1 MPLYWI
7 VVTSIKPNLLIYREP
22 QLFPSQV
29 TLDHFGF
36 VLGQPPFLQ
45 YIRNSV
51 SVTLVTTSLAMIIGT
66 LAAYAIVRLSFAGRR
81 WVARSVVVTYLVP
94 GSLLFIPMFQVIY
107 TIGLIDNIV
116 GLMLT
121 YLTFTV
127 PFATWMMIAYFRNIR
142 PYGLDKSSTH
152 LGSDADAIFTPLAS
166 PSEVA
171 RWQTQQEAI
180 RQQLRERESK
190 LAKLKHAPAGGVVL
204 SDAVHDLVRGSL
216 RVEARARRFLGM
228 HAHGSSAARD
238 DRATRSDLATQH
250 RAADPLG
257 SERRHRAERASLAG
271 GHTLSGGVRRMWQSQ
286 HRRVD
291 SSASSSADSSSW
303 SVSRRSSPQPPL
315 GSIFPACGRTSAS
328 RMPRSPPRARPT

>member
-1 MPLYWI
+1 MTLSRSTTRLIRRLVLVGGLGLFAIWTGLPLYWI

-29 TLDHFGF
+29 TLDHFRF
-36 VLGQPPFLQ
+36 VLGQTPFLQ

-127 PFATWMMIAYFRNIR
+127 PFATWMMIAYFRNI
-142 PYGLDKSSTH
+142 PTELDDAALVDGCNRLQALAWIMVPIALPALAVVALFAFTLSWNEF
-152 LGSDADAIFTPLAS
+152 LYALVFIGSDSQKTLTVGLIGLVRGDTFPWGPMMAASLLGALPPTLVYLVSQRWVVSGLA
-166 PSEVA
+166 
-171 RWQTQQEAI
+171 
-180 RQQLRERESK
+180 
-190 LAKLKHAPAGGVVL
+190 AGGVK
-204 SDAVHDLVRGSL
+204 G
-216 RVEARARRFLGM
+216 
-228 HAHGSSAARD
+228 
-238 DRATRSDLATQH
+238 
-250 RAADPLG
+250 
-257 SERRHRAERASLAG
+257 
-271 GHTLSGGVRRMWQSQ
+271 
-286 HRRVD
+286 
-291 SSASSSADSSSW
+291 
-303 SVSRRSSPQPPL
+303 
-315 GSIFPACGRTSAS
+315 
-328 RMPRSPPRARPT
+328 

>member
-1 MPLYWI
+1 MTLSRRTSRLIRRLVLVSGLAIFAIWTGLPLYWI

-36 VLGQPPFLQ
+36 VLGQTPFLQ

-127 PFATWMMIAYFRNIR
+127 PFATWMMIAYFRNI
-142 PYGLDKSSTH
+142 PTELDDAALVDGCNRLQALAWIMVPIALPALAVVALFAFTLSWNEF
-152 LGSDADAIFTPLAS
+152 LYALVFIGSDSQKTLTVGLIGLVRGDTFPWGPMMAASLLGALPPTVVYLVSQRWVVSGLA
-166 PSEVA
+166 
-171 RWQTQQEAI
+171 
-180 RQQLRERESK
+180 
-190 LAKLKHAPAGGVVL
+190 AGGVK
-204 SDAVHDLVRGSL
+204 G
-216 RVEARARRFLGM
+216 
-228 HAHGSSAARD
+228 
-238 DRATRSDLATQH
+238 
-250 RAADPLG
+250 
-257 SERRHRAERASLAG
+257 
-271 GHTLSGGVRRMWQSQ
+271 
-286 HRRVD
+286 
-291 SSASSSADSSSW
+291 
-303 SVSRRSSPQPPL
+303 
-315 GSIFPACGRTSAS
+315 
-328 RMPRSPPRARPT
+328 